1 MAVSS
6 RFKLRCDTY
15 TNWQNPVS
23 IPLYEG
29 EIGIG
34 YDIRHNAVTGEDE
47 KYNFKIKI
55 GRSKGQRNFCSWNDA
70 ADLKIANLD
79 PEDLQAIADEVVEQL
94 GEDKFVS
101 VSSFNIFKTNLNA
114 EIQQIKERLSTRV
127 KACVSDA
134 VLLLLTDD

>member
-1 MAVSS
+1 MAVST
-6 RFKLRCDTY
+6 RIKLRCDTY

-29 EIGIG
+29 EVGIG

-55 GRSKGQRNFCSWNDA
+55 GRSKGQYKYCSWNDA

-79 PEDLQAIADEVVEQL
+79 PEDLQTIADQVIEQL
-94 GEDKFVS
+94 GDDKFVS
-101 VSSFNIFKTNLNA
+101 ASAFNNFKTSLNS

-134 VLLLLTDD
+134 VLLLLTED